1 MDLFNQTDI
10 GAIFSDC
17 KKYRF
22 VLWRIWDKT
31 KPYVMFIG
39 LNPSTANE
47 HIDDSTIKRVMTL
60 ANRWGYG
67 GIYMLNLF
75 PFITTDPKKLNIHKN
90 PIKKNDHWIQVSCT
104 KCEKIIFAWGSFKE
118 AKERERVIKNKFKGQ
133 ALKINLDGSPRH
145 PLYVKN
151 STKAIIYN

>member
-1 MDLFNQTDI
+1 MDLFDQTNN

-22 VLWRIWDKT
+22 VLWRIWNKN
-31 KPYVMFIG
+31 KPYIMFIG

-47 HIDDSTIKRVMTL
+47 NIDDPTIKRVTKL

-75 PFITTDPKKLNIHKN
+75 PFITPDPEKLNVYNN
-90 PIKKNDHWIQVSCT
+90 PFAKNDQWIST
-104 KCEKIIFAWGSFKE
+104 IHAKCEKIIFAWGSFKE
-118 AKERERVIKNKFKGQ
+118 AKARERAIKSKFKGL
-133 ALKINLDGSPRH
+133 ALKINIDGSPRH
-145 PLYVKN
+145 PLYVRN
-151 STKAIIYN
+151 DTKAIIYN